1 MQEKV
6 ELVKFTLTPNMSLEL
21 IKFNKLKKQL
31 FEIKKLYN
39 LDKKE
44 ELLLKIEQLELEL
57 ASSRDKFI
65 KEFRLVNTKEI
76 EEYMKIKDQL

>member
-65 KEFRLVNTKEI
+65 KEFRIVNTKEI
-76 EEYMKIKDQL
+76 EEYLKIKDQS